1 MIVFFELSFG
11 RYLAGCDYAS
21 GDTQLCQLAN
31 YPSFIVR
38 LSFVIRSFSLKG
50 GWEGL
55 VVEGVLAGGWLN
67 EVFFAY

>member
-11 RYLAGCDYAS
+11 RYLAGCDYAL

-38 LSFVIRSFSLKG
+38 LSFVIRSFIIRDDREG
-50 GWEGL
+50 GRSIIEL
-55 VVEGVLAGGWLN
+55 
-67 EVFFAY
+67 